1 MSNGVQKA
9 LDKDK
14 KAREAAKVKRD
25 QGPKAD
31 MREERR
37 RNMQKAFDD
46 KNPDVSKR
54 IKKKATNIIN
64 KRAARTR
71 PETITNM
78 QKLATKFPGTSDSKT
93 KKNIVLTE
101 RGYEDLPPLP
111 KDREKKMYPLSKAKG
126 GTVRLKSGGPVVD
139 SYDY

>member
-14 KAREAAKVKRD
+14 KAREAAKVKKD
-25 QGPKAD
+25 QGPKAE

-37 RNMQKAFDD
+37 KNMQTAFDK
-46 KNPDVSKR
+46 KNPDAKPVM
-54 IKKKATNIIN
+54 KARAKNIIN
-64 KRAARTR
+64 RRSARTR

-78 QKLATKFPGTSDSKT
+78 QKLNKKFGTSDT
-93 KKNIVLTE
+93 KKGKKVLTE
-101 RGYEDLPPLP
+101 RGYEDLKPLP
-111 KDREKKMYPLSKAKG
+111 KDREKKMYPIGKAKG

-139 SYDY
+139 SYDYS

>member
-25 QGPKAD
+25 QGPKAE

-37 RNMQKAFDD
+37 KNMQTAFDK
-46 KNPDVSKR
+46 KNPDVSDKTKER
-54 IKKKATNIIN
+54 AKNIIN
-64 KRAARTR
+64 KRSARTR
-71 PETITNM
+71 PETITKM
-78 QKLATKFPGTSDSKT
+78 QKKAEKLPVSDSRT
-93 KKNIVLTE
+93 KKNKVLTE
-101 RGYEDLPPLP
+101 RGYEDLKPLP
-111 KDREKKMYPLSKAKG
+111 KDREKKMYPIGKAKG